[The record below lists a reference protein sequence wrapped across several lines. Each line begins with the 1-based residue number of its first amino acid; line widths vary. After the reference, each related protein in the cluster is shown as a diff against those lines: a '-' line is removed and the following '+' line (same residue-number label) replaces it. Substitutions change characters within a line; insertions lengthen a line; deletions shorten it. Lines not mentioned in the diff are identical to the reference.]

1 MFQIDTPIENEAD
14 VTSDANNPESSF
26 PEKGFKG
33 EWKKEQKGRK
43 LYRETCSHRF
53 NIYSPDE
60 TRVSIPIPIYISRL
74 RFARCSRLVEE
85 EGKGNEKKRFVRFE
99 SKSNME

>member
-74 RFARCSRLVEE
+74 RFARCLRLVEE
-85 EGKGNEKKRFVRFE
+85 TKKREETIR
-99 SKSNME
+99 

>member
-33 EWKKEQKGRK
+33 EWKKEQKVENYTVK
-43 LYRETCSHRF
+43 LVLIDLTFILRMKLVYQFLSRF
-53 NIYSPDE
+53 
-60 TRVSIPIPIYISRL
+60 TFLVFVS
-74 RFARCSRLVEE
+74 LVVR
-85 EGKGNEKKRFVRFE
+85 GSSKKRRNEKKRFVRFE